1 MAKLA
6 PLDLKAWIDE
16 HRHLLAPPV
25 GNAMVWKDS
34 DFQVMVIGGPKP
46 AERLS
51 RRSERGA
58 LLPSSRATLSSASSR
73 TANAGT
79 SRSARA
85 RCCCS
90 RPSSPTA
97 PSRGSGT
104 IGLVIERQRKPGE
117 TEALR
122 WYCDRCGKVLH
133 EATLRV
139 TDLGVQL
146 KPVIE
151 SFYADESLRTCKKCG
166 AVLQPPA
173 RVR

>member
-1 MAKLA
+1 M
-6 PLDLKAWIDE
+6 I
-16 HRHLLAPPV
+16 RRPPR
-25 GNAMVWKDS
+25 S
-34 DFQVMVIGGPKP
+34 TLFPYTT
-46 AERLS
+46 LF
-51 RRSERGA
+51 RSEML
-58 LLPSSRATLSSASSR
+58 LLPPLVPH
-73 TANAGT
+73 
-79 SRSARA
+79 
-85 RCCCS
+85 C
-90 RPSSPTA
+90 PV
-97 PSRGSGT
+97 RGPGT

-122 WYCDRCGKVLH
+122 WYCDRCGEVLH

-173 RVR
+173 RAR

>member
-34 DFQVMVIGGPKP
+34 DFQVMVIGGPNQRNDYHVDP
-46 AERLS
+46 SEELFYQLEGDIVLRVIEDGQ
-51 RRSERGA
+51 RRDLAIREGEML
-58 LLPSSRATLSSASSR
+58 LLPPLVPH
-73 TANAGT
+73 
-79 SRSARA
+79 
-85 RCCCS
+85 C
-90 RPSSPTA
+90 PV
-97 PSRGSGT
+97 RGSGT

-122 WYCDRCGKVLH
+122 WYCDRCGAVLH

-151 SFYADESLRTCKKCG
+151 SFYADESRRTCKKCG

-173 RVR
+173 RAR